1 MKIVKSDENI
11 TSDYTVPPRNPLSVK
26 NGLKVKEWRRYT
38 ILTLIKRKLE
48 WRYFYRTKS
57 MSKQRILPGTKEV
70 TSSKQK
76 GQLMKMV

>member
-48 WRYFYRTKS
+48 W
-57 MSKQRILPGTKEV
+57 LD
-70 TSSKQK
+70 
-76 GQLMKMV
+76 